1 MSSILNLQFFLQI
14 LDKGTVSLISCDLA
28 CKDGNARFSTIPLK
42 ELCLIKHEL
51 VINFSSQNNDGK
63 IIMQGKL
70 FQRCTHFLYC
80 SVLSLGGN
88 GNTRRMSKP
97 DMGSIF
103 HIENQWNILV
113 LGNYYVNY
121 VNYQNLMLLSSSDT
135 RRTLMHLLFL
145 QISTR
150 ENWFQ
155 YVRRVYETAINFP
168 CIITLNDGIFQIF
181 DQIIKISRVSLWIGN
196 IHLCMEDPLKL
207 RLQSL

>member
-97 DMGSIF
+97 NMGSIF

-113 LGNYYVNY
+113 IGNCYVNCQ
-121 VNYQNLMLLSSSDT
+121 NYENLMLLSSSDT
-135 RRTLMHLLFL
+135 KRTLMHLFLFTERTGFNMYAEYTQL
-145 QISTR
+145 QLT
-150 ENWFQ
+150 FL
-155 YVRRVYETAINFP
+155 V
-168 CIITLNDGIFQIF
+168 L
-181 DQIIKISRVSLWIGN
+181 
-196 IHLCMEDPLKL
+196 
-207 RLQSL
+207 